1 MKYHKPSDKIVII
14 NSSSI
19 LLTDPYTF
27 NTLKMISG
35 NILNKL
41 QVIEGTNY
49 VIVSLQQYQCWVVDV
64 IQQVQVINMSNSQYL
79 PANKAILQHDTQFY
93 TLSTGQTVIIISNDQ
108 GLISWTIN
116 LTNFTYVWNGNI
128 SNSLVKNS
136 GDQYRSFTKH
146 PNKDILFIVGA
157 YQQILVVQIIDI
169 SLDLSNQASSY
180 FLNIYYFVL
189 GIQESFITQSNN
201 ILYQFNIQFTSDF
214 SSLTISQFKQVKI
227 NQYQD
232 WTPNKQLNSIFI
244 SSYYFITVYNYQT
257 QQISRI
263 FDCYGYYYN
272 KRYMIQQQGQTDKY
286 VLLYGNE
293 VRLYERGK
301 DSLSDYI
308 LTFPIYPLS
317 QADKA
322 IDIKAKYGINWANLS
337 CFIEPFFF
345 NNTVWVALPLA
356 IKPVVQNFIVQL
368 INCQSGEI
376 FNLTSNQTDATQIY
390 STYVLA
396 SLDDPDNQELIAVDW
411 KGNYFTWDLGKP
423 KFPFKFTTFISCK
436 NIYMADLFYYK
447 KTKRI
452 IASCGDSKIY
462 SIDYVG
468 ATKKE
473 IVTLASYTM
482 ALKAVSRLQLVLIGD
497 FVTGAGYVFKYDPI
511 QDQFNIFLQFQ
522 PTKTYD
528 NLVYVDLLDDNTLW
542 LQYFSSNVFYNI
554 TDCLSDNQLCLK
566 CTQQYYFNNTN
577 QIDNSG
583 FYGSGQI
590 NSSFTTSQNIFTS
603 MVKAQFYQNTLFNV
617 SNVNV
622 KITVSPENQFILNP
636 NLMNFNF
643 NNIISLNFESQKIG
657 NQAIIQYSSILQFQN
672 YYFIGFKDIVF
683 SFDLSQDVN
692 CGLNLQS
699 INQGV
704 ILDNVSFNSIGK
716 PSITKSCHSI
726 VSVSSELTL
735 QNYVISNEDFT
746 NNQYFISTL
755 NINKIYFYNF
765 TLIGCTFGNN
775 FSILKQEQNIQALIN
790 NLQLI
795 SNKCTNL
802 NDTNDS
808 TSFLFAAGLFQ
819 LNGLVMSNNTF
830 CRKAIFSTVVSLDQ
844 QNKTFIFNNI
854 YAQNNTFQV
863 RTTYIFFNAL
873 YSLLISSNHV
883 LLLQN
888 SLFSNNKLQAI
899 SNVDLKIAQYFETV
913 KIGNIIINNV
923 TIQNHFD
930 IQLGYLQNAN
940 QISITNFNCSN
951 DQTYYDN
958 SPEQLTAS
966 CIQMYEVLQVN
977 IFQLNAHRKKQKDS
991 SLVFLKNFFI
1001 QQASLSMIQIN
1012 FSDLEL
1018 MQSNLNTQVSPIF
1031 IQSSYQID
1039 VTLDQSVFENIYL
1052 QAIQNSLSY
1061 SSLAIQLINQVGTFT
1076 IQNSE
1081 FLNSYSQSIYGF
1093 VYAQTNTLIV
1103 NFTKFSNQTFY
1114 SRQQQQLFYQQ
1125 GGFINT
1131 QIQNLNI
1138 SNSNFSQSTASQGG
1152 FLYLNSFGDQF
1163 EININNT
1170 IFNEGYATLD
1180 GGAIFINTK
1189 NNQIKLNCFNCQFDN
1204 IYTLFSQGSTIGQQQ
1219 YSQIS
1224 MNIQH
1229 QITFQG
1235 GFIKNVKGIQDNY
1248 FIDVL
1253 NTNLQ
1258 FLGINK
1264 FLSESFNSNS
1274 SPHQQYILQSNYH
1287 QQALLSNL
1295 KNSTLLIQNCNIS
1308 NLNQTPYYNNNPLLI
1323 NSIASNVTLVNITVQ
1338 NVSFIS
1344 NVIQSASSII
1354 QLQQVTFRD
1363 IQQLNVKN
1371 RFIKQQN
1378 YPIPSSNGV
1387 SLISTSHSSLTI
1399 GQNSIFKNISCN
1411 QNCNGGAIQIISGT
1425 INIQFSIFSQIQSSF
1440 GGAIFIYGLSE
1451 SNIIFNNTFISCQSQ
1466 NDGGA
1471 IYFNALQTD
1480 VFKLSIDQSQFQNNI
1495 CSMRGGAIF
1504 VNSDIQNSVTQ
1515 VVQITNSKIIYNQAA
1530 VAGGLF
1536 YQNILVDYNLGNLIS
1551 ANQATIY
1558 GKNSISYPSK
1568 LILVN
1573 YDSFLQINNGKVSET
1588 QIQIQNFRSGGNLSN
1603 LEFVLINDQNEV
1615 FKPITI
1621 EDQNSFSIKVNF
1633 SPSTKSLNSYSIE
1646 GDAYSFYNESL
1657 QAFRFDNIILSG
1669 IPGSSA
1675 SLEFTSDQILTIDS
1689 QNKQFVKGY
1698 SFNIII
1704 HFRLCTQGE
1713 QIAQIDQV
1721 VQCQICP
1728 LNYYSLISY
1737 LKERILQKLST
1748 KFGYFKKFLRSQ
1760 DSQNKKIKPEIK
1772 QKFQQI
1778 LMKLLVLRP
1787 EQKKLLYLKYVE
1799 KQYDESIKRNQENKI
1814 ESLQNIKKSSEEKQ
1828 QDMKVS
1834 IQLQNTNTQFKQNY
1848 ETQQLQFDQ
1857 ETQKGHDKMKDSN
1870 NFIRFKSQTLSSIQE
1885 NNDEKTNK
1893 DQSFLDTERYFLQ
1906 IKPTKTLTQIDF
1918 QSQKNQSS
1926 SNNIEINS
1934 IKLNFQDQQEE
1945 IKSEQIELITL
1956 SPDQENNLLQ
1966 NNNMFKQD
1974 IKVSNFVTTLVNENQ
1989 KEAYDSQKS

>member
-1 MKYHKPSDKIVII
+1 
-14 NSSSI
+14 
-19 LLTDPYTF
+19 
-27 NTLKMISG
+27 
-35 NILNKL
+35 
-41 QVIEGTNY
+41 
-49 VIVSLQQYQCWVVDV
+49 
-64 IQQVQVINMSNSQYL
+64 
-79 PANKAILQHDTQFY
+79 
-93 TLSTGQTVIIISNDQ
+93 
-108 GLISWTIN
+108 
-116 LTNFTYVWNGNI
+116 
-128 SNSLVKNS
+128 
-136 GDQYRSFTKH
+136 
-146 PNKDILFIVGA
+146 
-157 YQQILVVQIIDI
+157 
-169 SLDLSNQASSY
+169 
-180 FLNIYYFVL
+180 
-189 GIQESFITQSNN
+189 
-201 ILYQFNIQFTSDF
+201 
-214 SSLTISQFKQVKI
+214 
-227 NQYQD
+227 
-232 WTPNKQLNSIFI
+232 
-244 SSYYFITVYNYQT
+244 
-257 QQISRI
+257 
-263 FDCYGYYYN
+263 
-272 KRYMIQQQGQTDKY
+272 MIQQQGQTDKY

-1480 VFKLSIDQSQFQNNI
+1480 IEGYFWKYSFTRSGKYSCIRCGQTTKNI
-1495 CSMRGGAIF
+1495 WKIF
-1504 VNSDIQNSVTQ
+1504 SVTILTMIFLGLAIKGNVDVMRKRIAIHTIQ
-1515 VVQITNSKIIYNQAA
+1515 KNIYRKLYSQSKIEQSKITK
-1530 VAGGLF
+1530 
-1536 YQNILVDYNLGNLIS
+1536 
-1551 ANQATIY
+1551 AT
-1558 GKNSISYPSK
+1558 SS
-1568 LILVN
+1568 
-1573 YDSFLQINNGKVSET
+1573 T
-1588 QIQIQNFRSGGNLSN
+1588 QIQSRWLDKSKSLQSN
-1603 LEFVLINDQNEV
+1603 LNQYQKIYFDPNQNNASIFIKMLANYIQIISSV
-1615 FKPITI
+1615 ATFNLPI
-1621 EDQNSFSIKVNF
+1621 
-1633 SPSTKSLNSYSIE
+1633 PSGLFDIPQQLGLPLKS
-1646 GDAYSFYNESL
+1646 
-1657 QAFRFDNIILSG
+1657 
-1669 IPGSSA
+1669 
-1675 SLEFTSDQILTIDS
+1675 TIDTLD
-1689 QNKQFVKGY
+1689 Y
-1698 SFNIII
+1698 
-1704 HFRLCTQGE
+1704 
-1713 QIAQIDQV
+1713 
-1721 VQCQICP
+1721 
-1728 LNYYSLISY
+1728 
-1737 LKERILQKLST
+1737 
-1748 KFGYFKKFLRSQ
+1748 
-1760 DSQNKKIKPEIK
+1760 
-1772 QKFQQI
+1772 
-1778 LMKLLVLRP
+1778 
-1787 EQKKLLYLKYVE
+1787 
-1799 KQYDESIKRNQENKI
+1799 ESIKRNQENKI